1 MKNIKQFTAFVLA
14 LVVFGIGFTANAQM
28 RMNDKNAMYIIK
40 RLETNT
46 DQFRDHL
53 DVEKVFTAKDED
65 IAKISIEASVA
76 SFEFMTDRLQ
86 DRAEDNEV
94 ISSDVEGILSRAFA
108 IERSI
113 QKAKISN
120 EARADWMRV
129 KSNLDDLAKA
139 YNVTWVWTLNANPYW
154 KNPRA
159 AEEIIDRLENQS
171 DEFRRSF
178 NFALDASRLDGT
190 KIEDRASKLV
200 DDFEDQV
207 DRWEDLSD
215 NERRSASNIKNLM
228 QKAMVLDDFIRTS
241 NLSTRTKRDW
251 TQVRLT
257 LDELAMMTNI
267 EWKWNATPVAV
278 K

>member
-1 MKNIKQFTAFVLA
+1 MKNIKQFTALFLT
-14 LVVFGIGFTANAQM
+14 LIVFGIGFTANAQM

-53 DVEKVFTAKDED
+53 DVEKVYTAKDED
-65 IAKISIEASVA
+65 LAKILIEASVA
-76 SFEFMTDRLQ
+76 GFELKTVRLK

-94 ISSDVEGILSRAFA
+94 IASDVEAILSRGLA

-113 QKAKISN
+113 EKAKISN
-120 EARADWMRV
+120 EARADWMRIKV
-129 KSNLDDLAKA
+129 DLDALAKA

-154 KNPRA
+154 KNPKA
-159 AEEIIDRLENQS
+159 AEEIFDRLENQS

-178 NFALDASRLDGT
+178 DSALDASSLNGT
-190 KIEDRASKLV
+190 NIEDKANKLAG
-200 DDFEDQV
+200 DFEDQV
-207 DRWEDLSD
+207 DRWEALTD
-215 NERRSASNIKNLM
+215 NERRSASGTKSLL

-251 TQVRLT
+251 AQVRLT

-267 EWKWNATPVAV
+267 EWKWNATPIAL